1 MIKKEN
7 NTVMFLGGI
16 IGVIVSFQF
25 SLTVAFRATTSFTI
39 SASYHQLSLPQ
50 KIRPI
55 ANIHFAP
62 TQRLFM
68 NNNNNK
74 DNDIIEYNDFD
85 DEEIV
90 GLGSQPKTSTRQ
102 YSEEFDE
109 KLWEKLQER
118 IDEQTIQKKN
128 ESIFSNNEKT
138 KSTQQYTSNN
148 ITQENKDKLFW
159 GQSSVEFL
167 ALGVSLF
174 FIVVVALLGDNL
186 FSKMSSSTPL
196 SSSRVVN
203 ADKILQEDFDKYGS
217 SIYFESNDK
226 SINNSDE

>member
-1 MIKKEN
+1 
-7 NTVMFLGGI
+7 MFLGGI

-90 GLGSQPKTSTRQ
+90 ALVVLP
-102 YSEEFDE
+102 DDH
-109 KLWEKLQER
+109 L
-118 IDEQTIQKKN
+118 
-128 ESIFSNNEKT
+128 
-138 KSTQQYTSNN
+138 
-148 ITQENKDKLFW
+148 
-159 GQSSVEFL
+159 L
-167 ALGVSLF
+167 ALHPHLRHSVHKLASLVLLQVLVREKSYFHNPLVWAGAGVSP
-174 FIVVVALLGDNL
+174 G
-186 FSKMSSSTPL
+186 
-196 SSSRVVN
+196 
-203 ADKILQEDFDKYGS
+203 
-217 SIYFESNDK
+217 
-226 SINNSDE
+226 